1 MNKKLLS
8 IIICFILLILNLTIN
23 TAFSQQIKNIN
34 GMINWEGTYTFSED
48 GGKNAAGDG
57 IFVTHEIRILKKG
70 EQLFADIEASGY
82 QTFIELQ
89 CRAKIQGNKINWL
102 GSKIAVWG

>member
-34 GMINWEGTYTFSED
+34 GMINSRVYSKT
-48 GGKNAAGDG
+48 GK
-57 IFVTHEIRILKKG
+57 
-70 EQLFADIEASGY
+70 
-82 QTFIELQ
+82 
-89 CRAKIQGNKINWL
+89 
-102 GSKIAVWG
+102 